1 MPRGSDLTAA
11 SFARR
16 HRGIRALLWA
26 MVIGIVPYSYATDR
40 PAATV
45 SILSVPLALEAC
57 RAAFIRSR
65 AWQASIVTLNLFVCA
80 SLYVYLAGGVT
91 EAHFIYFVLVGV
103 IALYQDWRPFLIGI
117 ALVVVDHVVLGLV
130 MPDAVFGSH
139 GQTSMTTMMTAKL
152 ATVHAAFLLGSTVAS
167 VVAWKAS
174 EVQGRSDE
182 LTGLPN
188 RQVLSD
194 VLDGALS
201 PGRAGVSVLFVDL
214 CGFKRINDVYG
225 HDAGDHLLVEVARRI
240 SRTCRRQ
247 DVVARVGGDEFVIV
261 LPDSDSHG
269 AISAVERVAEACGE
283 PLRVDDRSIRIT
295 ASIGVVVVSHVDEPR
310 TPIEVLSDADL
321 AMCAAKRQYGDS
333 GGFKI
338 FVPSMRAQARDDFE
352 LELDL
357 AESVERGELRLLY
370 QPVVDMVTSRV
381 VGAEA
386 LVRWQHPT
394 RGLLGPMEFIPAAER
409 TGLIVGI
416 GRWVLAEAVAQLALW
431 NERFPHLGDL
441 SMHVNLSTH
450 QLRCPTLVAEIR
462 ELVQPSPIIADRL
475 VIEITE
481 SALLGGDRDLLV
493 LRQLKDLGVRL
504 ALDDF
509 GTGYSSL
516 SNLARLPIDELK
528 IDKSFTDDV
537 PVGPNRTLM
546 AGVLALA
553 GRVGM
558 IPIIEGIERPEQ
570 VSELLAM
577 GARVG
582 QGYYYS
588 RPLSSESFML
598 KLSDQPASNDARE
611 GTVVSLSVAGG
622 APRKTSGGTDLGMRT
637 GRTG

>member
-1 MPRGSDLTAA
+1 MPRGSDLAA
-11 SFARR
+11 ATFERR
-16 HRGIRALLWA
+16 HRGIKSLLWT
-26 MVIGIVPYSYATDR
+26 MMIGILPYSIATGR
-40 PAATV
+40 PAVAAFL
-45 SILSVPLALEAC
+45 LSVPIALEAC
-57 RAAFIRSR
+57 RAAFVRSR
-65 AWQASIVTLNLFVCA
+65 ARQASMVTLDLFVCA

-139 GQTSMTTMMTAKL
+139 GMSMTTMTTAKL
-152 ATVHAAFLLGSTVAS
+152 ATVHAAFLVGSTVAS
-167 VVAWKAS
+167 IVAWKAS

-194 VLDGALS
+194 VLEWTLS
-201 PGRAGVSVLFVDL
+201 PGRSGVSVLLVDL

-225 HDAGDHLLVEVARRI
+225 HDAGDQLLVEVARRI

-247 DVVARVGGDEFVIV
+247 DVVARVGGDEFVVV

-269 AISAVERVAEACGE
+269 AISAVARIAEACGE
-283 PLRVDDRSIRIT
+283 PLRVDDRTIRIT
-295 ASIGVVVVSHVDEPR
+295 ASIGVVVVAQADGPR
-310 TPIEVLSDADL
+310 RPIEVLSDADL

-338 FVPSMRAQARDDFE
+338 FVPSMRAQARADFE

-370 QPVVDMVTSRV
+370 QPVVDMVTSQI

-394 RGLLGPMEFIPAAER
+394 RGLLGPIEFIPAAER

-416 GRWVLAEAVAQLALW
+416 GRWVLQEAVAQLSLW

-450 QLRCPTLVAEIR
+450 QLRSSSLVAEIR
-462 ELVQPSPIIADRL
+462 ELVQPSPIVADRL

-481 SALLGGDRDLLV
+481 SALLGGDRDLIV
-493 LRQLKDLGVRL
+493 LRQLKDLGIRL

-588 RPLSSESFML
+588 RPLSSDAFML
-598 KLSDQPASNDARE
+598 KLGDQPVPNDQRD
-611 GTVVSLSVAGG
+611 GTVVALSMAGG
-622 APRKTSGGTDLGMRT
+622 APRKATAATDVGMRT